1 MGWMRVPTHFGVTI
15 TGSRSVRYRSIS
27 NEADPL
33 PMITAACS
41 AAVGTLLASRMSP
54 TSARERRCGDRP
66 LTSPETMPPRYTMRL
81 TPADMA
87 ASAKMPAAS
96 RSRCSKDAPM
106 PSEWIR

>member
-1 MGWMRVPTHFGVTI
+1 MRASTHFGVTI

-27 NEADPL
+27 NDADPL

-41 AAVGTLLASRMSP
+41 AATGTPLPSRMSP
-54 TSARERRCGDRP
+54 TSARERWCGDRP
-66 LTSPETMPPRYTMRL
+66 LPSAETTPHRYTMRV

-87 ASAKMPAAS
+87 AFAKMAAAS
-96 RSRCSKDAPM
+96 RSRCSKDAPV